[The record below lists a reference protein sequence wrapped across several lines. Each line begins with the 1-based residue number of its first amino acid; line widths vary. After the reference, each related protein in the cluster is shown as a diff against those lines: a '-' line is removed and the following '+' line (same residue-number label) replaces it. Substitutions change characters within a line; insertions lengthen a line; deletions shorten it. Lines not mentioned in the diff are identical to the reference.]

1 MFWRDITLSV
11 WRKKTTGL
19 KTKKRLLPL
28 VLAAALCSS
37 PVWAEEATFTANFK
51 DTDLK
56 SFIETVGANLN
67 KTIIM
72 GPGVQGK
79 VSIRTMTPLNERQYY
94 QLFLNLLEAQG
105 YAVVPMENDVLKV
118 VKSSAAKVEPLPLV
132 GEGSDNYAGDEMVT
146 KVVPVRNVSVRE
158 LAPILRQMIDSAGSG
173 NVVNYDPSNVI
184 MLTGRASVVERLTEV
199 IQRVD
204 HAGNRTEEVI
214 PLDNASAS
222 EIARVLE
229 SLTKNSGENQ
239 PATLKSQIVADERTN
254 SVIVSG
260 DPATRDKMRRLIRRL
275 DSEMERSGNSQVF
288 YLKYS
293 KAEDLVDVLKQVS
306 GTLTAAKEEA
316 EGTVGSG
323 REVVS
328 IAASKHSNALIVTA
342 PQDIMQSL
350 QSVIEQLDIRRAQVH
365 VEALIVEVAEGS
377 NINFGV
383 QWASKD
389 AGLMQF
395 ANGTQIPIGTLGA
408 AISQAKPQKG
418 STVISENGA
427 TTINPDTNGDLSTLA
442 QLLSGFS
449 GTAVGV
455 VKGDWMA
462 LVQAVKIASLISGFR
477 GRGVGVFNGACWAF
491 VMAFKHDSSS
501 NVLSTPSI
509 TTLDNQEAFFMVGQD
524 VPVLTGSTVGSN
536 NSNPFNT
543 VERKKVGIM
552 LKVTPQINEGN
563 AVQMVIEQEV
573 SKVEGQTS
581 LDVVFGER
589 KLKTTVLAN
598 DGELIVLGGLMDDQ
612 AGESVA
618 KVPLLGDI
626 PLIGHLFKSTADKK
640 EKRNLMVFIR
650 PTILRDG
657 MAADGVSQRKYN
669 YMRAEQ
675 IYRDEQGLSLM
686 PHTAQPVLP
695 AQNQAL
701 PPEVRA
707 FLNAGRTR

>member
-306 GTLTAAKEEA
+306 GTLT
-316 EGTVGSG
+316 
-323 REVVS
+323 
-328 IAASKHSNALIVTA
+328 
-342 PQDIMQSL
+342 QSL

-462 LVQAVKIASLISGFR
+462 LVQAVK
-477 GRGVGVFNGACWAF
+477 N
-491 VMAFKHDSSS
+491 DSSS

-626 PLIGHLFKSTADKK
+626 PLIGNLFKSTADKK

>member
-1 MFWRDITLSV
+1 MLWPNSFVSPRVVRVSTMRTFWRRPAALMLCLALVGTALS
-11 WRKKTTGL
+11 
-19 KTKKRLLPL
+19 PQA
-28 VLAAALCSS
+28 VLA
-37 PVWAEEATFTANFK
+37 EEFSANFK

-56 SFIETVGANLN
+56 TFIETSGRNLN

-72 GPGVQGK
+72 GADVKGK
-79 VSIRTMTPLNERQYY
+79 VSIRTVTPLNERQYY
-94 QLFLNLLEAQG
+94 QLFLNVLESQG
-105 YAVVPMENDVLKV
+105 YAVVTLDNGVLKV
-118 VKSSAAKVEPLPLV
+118 VKSNVAKTEPLPVL
-132 GEGSDNYAGDEMVT
+132 GEQGDDYQGDELIT
-146 KVVPVRNVSVRE
+146 RVVPVRNVSVRE

-184 MLTGRASVVERLTEV
+184 MLTGRAAVVERLTEV

-204 HAGNRTEEVI
+204 RAGNKSEEVI
-214 PLDNASAS
+214 PLEHASSS

-229 SLTKNSGENQ
+229 NLTKNSKDSQ
-239 PATLKSQIVADERTN
+239 PASMKSQVVADERTN
-254 SVIVSG
+254 SLVISG
-260 DPATRDKMRRLIRRL
+260 DPAIRDKMKRLIRQL

-293 KAEDLVDVLKQVS
+293 KAEDLVEVLNQVS
-306 GTLTAAKEEA
+306 GSLKAAQG
-316 EGTVGSG
+316 EGQAGARS
-323 REVVS
+323 RQDVVS
-328 IAASKHSNALIVTA
+328 IAASKTSNALIVTA
-342 PQDIMQSL
+342 PQDIMRSL
-350 QSVIEQLDIRRAQVH
+350 ESVITQLDVRRAQVH
-365 VEALIVEVAEGS
+365 VEALIVEVAEGN

-395 ANGTQIPIGTLGA
+395 SNGTQIPIGSLVGA
-408 AISQAKPQKG
+408 LSKAQPQKG
-418 STVISENGA
+418 STIISENGA
-427 TTINPDTNGDLSTLA
+427 TTINPDKEGDLSALT
-442 QLLSGFS
+442 QLLAGYS

-462 LVQAVKIASLISGFR
+462 LVQAVKA
-477 GRGVGVFNGACWAF
+477 
-491 VMAFKHDSSS
+491 DSSS

-524 VPVLTGSTVGSN
+524 VPVLTGSTTGSDN
-536 NSNPFNT
+536 KNPYNT

-563 AVQMVIEQEV
+563 AVQLVIEQEV
-573 SKVEGQTS
+573 SKVEGQTN

-589 KLKTTVLAN
+589 KLKTTVLAD
-598 DGELIVLGGLMDDQ
+598 DGELIVLGGLIDDQ

-626 PLIGHLFKSTADKK
+626 PLLGHLFKSTANKK

-650 PTILRDG
+650 PTILRNG
-657 MAADGVSQRKYN
+657 LAADGISQRKYN
-669 YMRAEQ
+669 YIRAEQ

-686 PHTAQPVLP
+686 PQTAQPILP
-695 AQNQAL
+695 AYGQQPMAV
-701 PPEVRA
+701 EVQA
-707 FLNAGRTR
+707 FLQLGKAPHG

>member
-1 MFWRDITLSV
+1 MFRCEIMLRALREDDRQKKITGI
-11 WRKKTTGL
+11 KK
-19 KTKKRLLPL
+19 KKYLFSLIL
-28 VLAAALCSS
+28 MAALCSPS
-37 PVWAEEATFTANFK
+37 SRAEENTFTASFK

-67 KTIIM
+67 KTIVM
-72 GPGVQGK
+72 GPDVQGK
-79 VSIRTMTPLNERQYY
+79 VSIRTITPLNERQYY

-105 YAVVPMENDVLKV
+105 YAVVPVENNVLKV
-118 VKSSAAKVEPLPLV
+118 VKSGEAKTEPLPLT
-132 GEGSDNYAGDEMVT
+132 GEGHENYVGDEMVT
-146 KVVPVRNVSVRE
+146 RIVPVRNVSVRE
-158 LAPILRQMIDSAGSG
+158 LAPVLQQMTDLDGSG
-173 NVVNYDPSNVI
+173 SIVNYEPSNVI
-184 MLTGRASVVERLTEV
+184 MLTGRASVVKRLTEV
-199 IQRVD
+199 IQRID
-204 HAGNRTEEVI
+204 REGNRTEEVI
-214 PLDNASAS
+214 PLGNASAS
-222 EIARVLE
+222 EIVRVLE
-229 SLTKNSGENQ
+229 SLTRNSSENQ

-254 SVIVSG
+254 SVIVSA
-260 DPATRDKMRRLIRRL
+260 DPATRDKIRRLIRRL

-306 GTLTAAKEEA
+306 GTLTSAKEEA
-316 EGTVGSG
+316 EGTTGSR

-342 PQDIMQSL
+342 PQDVMQSL

-365 VEALIVEVAEGS
+365 VEALIAEVAEGS

-383 QWASKD
+383 QWMSKD
-389 AGLMQF
+389 TGFMQF
-395 ANGTQIPIGTLGA
+395 ANGTQIPIGSLSMA
-408 AISQAKPQKG
+408 VSQAKPQKG

-427 TTINPDTNGDLSTLA
+427 TTINPDTEGDLSRLS

-455 VKGDWMA
+455 VKGDWAA
-462 LVQAVKIASLISGFR
+462 LVQAVKNDSGT
-477 GRGVGVFNGACWAF
+477 
-491 VMAFKHDSSS
+491 
-501 NVLSTPSI
+501 NVLSMPSI

-524 VPVLTGSTVGSN
+524 VPVLTGSAVGEN

-626 PLIGHLFKSTADKK
+626 PLIGNLFKSTADKK

>member
-118 VKSSAAKVEPLPLV
+118 VKSSAAKVEPLP
-132 GEGSDNYAGDEMVT
+132 
-146 KVVPVRNVSVRE
+146 
-158 LAPILRQMIDSAGSG
+158 
-173 NVVNYDPSNVI
+173 
-184 MLTGRASVVERLTEV
+184 
-199 IQRVD
+199 
-204 HAGNRTEEVI
+204 
-214 PLDNASAS
+214 AS

-323 REVVS
+323 REIVS

-462 LVQAVKIASLISGFR
+462 LVQAVK
-477 GRGVGVFNGACWAF
+477 N
-491 VMAFKHDSSS
+491 DSSS

-626 PLIGHLFKSTADKK
+626 PLIGNLFKSTADKK